1 MGEEE
6 SYYLLTRDFVSLSQF
21 EGKDILRVD
30 PQGLELLARTAM
42 HDTSFMLLA
51 PGTSGSLAPILNDP
65 EASKN
70 DKFVALVLLRN
81 AEIAAKGI
89 LPLCQDTGTATIV
102 AKKGQR
108 VWTGADDYEVLS
120 RGIFQT
126 YTKESLRYSQTVALD
141 MYSGEKLRDKS
152 SSTD

>member
-1 MGEEE
+1 MAVPEFYYQERFPLGEEE
-6 SYYLLTRDFVSLSQF
+6 TEYYLLTRDFVSLSQF

-42 HDTSFMLLA
+42 HDTSFMLRTGHVRQLA
-51 PGTSGSLAPILNDP
+51 AILNDP

-89 LPLCQDTGTATIV
+89 LPLCQDTGTA
-102 AKKGQR
+102 
-108 VWTGADDYEVLS
+108 
-120 RGIFQT
+120 
-126 YTKESLRYSQTVALD
+126 
-141 MYSGEKLRDKS
+141 
-152 SSTD
+152 